1 MSKREP
7 VENFYDR
14 LLHARRVL
22 RAAEELG
29 IKPVEFQRAYEN
41 LPRAARTTAK
51 VKIETLQAEVESLR
65 KKLERTS
72 GQTRRV
78 ASR

>member
-1 MSKREP
+1 MAKREP

-22 RAAEELG
+22 RTVESLG
-29 IKPVEFQRAYEN
+29 VKPAEFQKAYET

-51 VKIETLQAEVESLR
+51 VKIEALESEIESLR
-65 KKLERTS
+65 RKLARA
-72 GQTRRV
+72 GNGTRRA

>member
-1 MSKREP
+1 MPSKREP

-22 RAAEELG
+22 RAVESLG
-29 IKPVEFQRAYEN
+29 VKPVEFQRAYET
-41 LPRAARTTAK
+41 LPRATRTTNK
-51 VKIETLQAEVESLR
+51 VKIEEMQAEIESLR
-65 KKLERTS
+65 RKLDRS
-72 GQTRRV
+72 STRRA